1 MDTNNKTM
9 TNKLNV
15 LVTGPGGRIGK
26 HVLPTLRERFLLR
39 LMDKNPLPDELTQ
52 GDGQVTAD
60 LSDQSVLET
69 ACEGIDAILHLAATS
84 DEAPFLEELVPNN
97 VEGLFRLLEAARI
110 QGVKRVVFA
119 STVQTVGRNAPG
131 TITTDAL
138 PHPISLYGAT
148 KLLGE
153 AMGRHYFHKHGIE
166 FVAVRIGWFLDYPD
180 IQKQPYGRDVWLSP
194 RDAAEI
200 FARSL
205 EMPGVDNITVFATSI
220 TEKERLSRAP
230 LKQFFD
236 YVPQDNVVDYPY
248 EAPTT

>member
-1 MDTNNKTM
+1 M
-9 TNKLNV
+9 TNKPHI

-26 HVLPTLRERFLLR
+26 HVLPRLRESFSLR
-39 LMDKNPLPDELTQ
+39 LMDQNVLSGELTQ
-52 GDGQVTAD
+52 GDETIIAD
-60 LSDQSVLET
+60 LSDQSVLEK
-69 ACEGIDAILHLAATS
+69 ACAGIDAILHLAATS

-97 VEGLFRLLEAARI
+97 VEGLFRLFEAARI

-131 TITTDAL
+131 LVTVDTL

-153 AMGRHYFHKHGIE
+153 AMGRHYFHKHQIQ

-180 IQKQPYGRDVWLSP
+180 IQNQPYGRDVWLSP

-205 EMPGVDNITVFATSI
+205 GNPGITNATIFATSL
-220 TEKERLSRAP
+220 TASERLTREP
-230 LKQFFD
+230 LREYLD
-236 YVPQDNVVDYPY
+236 YVPQDNVMDYPFL
-248 EAPTT
+248 EPEK